1 MKIRIVGSMI
11 AIVVVVV
18 SFGLGFSTPSAA
30 AGNNFL
36 RKGIISGAED
46 AKTGPQKIA
55 IAEGIFL
62 FISPDHDPL
71 EVDGNSIVVVNE
83 HDVLVFDTNVLP
95 SSARAVLAEIRK
107 ITDKPV
113 RYVVNSHWHPDHW
126 DGNEVYA
133 REFPNVEIIAS
144 AETRRLMENTMNV
157 YGKTLLAIIAPANK
171 DMEEQLRTGKG
182 SDGKPL
188 AEKDRHDIE
197 DTFRKEKTFMAEYEG
212 MHPVLP
218 TLTYDNKITLYH
230 GGREFRVM
238 HFTGNTAGDSAVYL
252 PKEKILLAG
261 DLLTAPVPFGADSH
275 PRSWIDSLKTLER
288 LDVDVIISG
297 HGEAQRDKKY
307 LQLVRESLESVT
319 DQVHEALRRGMT
331 LEETR
336 KFVKFDTIR
345 PKFTHDD
352 ANLNAEFDGNF
363 ATPIVRQVYDEAT
376 EELEL
381 YQ

>member
-1 MKIRIVGSMI
+1 MKIRRRSLAGVLLVSAVGF
-11 AIVVVVV
+11 A
-18 SFGLGFSTPSAA
+18 GLAFPGSSV
-30 AGNNFL
+30 AGRVANS
-36 RKGIISGAED
+36 GIRSRVEEV
-46 AKTGPQKIA
+46 KTGPQKIA
-55 IAEGIFL
+55 IADGIFL
-62 FISPDHDPL
+62 FISPDQDPL
-71 EVDGNSIVVVNE
+71 EVNGNSIVVVNE

-133 REFPNVEIIAS
+133 KEFPDLEIIAS
-144 AETRRLMENTMNV
+144 SETRRLMENTMNV
-157 YGKTLLAIIAPANK
+157 YGKTLLAIVAPANK

-197 DTFRKEKTFMAEYEG
+197 DTFRKEKAFMAEYQG
-212 MHPVLP
+212 MHPTLP
-218 TLTYDNKITLYH
+218 TLTYDNKVTLYH

-238 HFTGNTAGDSAVYL
+238 HFVGNTAGDSVAYL

-275 PRSWIDSLKTLER
+275 PRSWIESLKTLER
-288 LDVDVIISG
+288 LDVEVIIPG
-297 HGEAQRDKKY
+297 HGEALRDKKY

-336 KFVKFDTIR
+336 KFVKFDTIQ

>member
-1 MKIRIVGSMI
+1 MKIRID
-11 AIVVVVV
+11 
-18 SFGLGFSTPSAA
+18 SFVLAFVFAGLGVSSANSA
-30 AGNNFL
+30 ENNFPSNGA
-36 RKGIISGAED
+36 RNGIEEVQSG
-46 AKTGPQKIA
+46 PRKIA
-55 IAEGIFL
+55 IADGIFL
-62 FISPDHDPL
+62 FISPDQDPI

-126 DGNEVYA
+126 DGNEVYSK
-133 REFPNVEIIAS
+133 EFPNVEIIAS
-144 AETRRLMENTMNV
+144 AETRRLMENTINV
-157 YGKTLLAIIAPANK
+157 YGKTLKAIAAPANK
-171 DMEEQLRTGKG
+171 DMEEQLRTGKS
-182 SDGKPL
+182 SDGKAL
-188 AEKDRHDIE
+188 SGKDREDIE
-197 DTFRKEKTFMAEYEG
+197 DMLRKEKVFMTEYES

-218 TLTYDNKITLYH
+218 TLTYDKKLTLYQR
-230 GGREFRVM
+230 GREFRVM
-238 HFTGNTAGDSAVYL
+238 HFVGNTAGDSAVYL
-252 PKEKILLAG
+252 PKEKILFAG

-275 PRSWIDSLKTLER
+275 PGSWIRSLKALDD
-288 LDVDVIISG
+288 LDVDVIIPG
-297 HGEAQRDKKY
+297 HGEAQHDKKY
-307 LQLVRESLESVT
+307 LELVVESLQSVT
-319 DQVHEALRRGMT
+319 DQVHEALKRGMT

-352 ANLNAEFDGNF
+352 PNLNAEFDGNF

>member
-1 MKIRIVGSMI
+1 MKIRRRSLAGVLLVSAVGS
-11 AIVVVVV
+11 A
-18 SFGLGFSTPSAA
+18 GLAFPGSSVAA
-30 AGNNFL
+30 RAANS
-36 RKGIISGAED
+36 GIRSRVEEV
-46 AKTGPQKIA
+46 KTGPQKIA
-55 IAEGIFL
+55 IADGIFL
-62 FISPDHDPL
+62 FISPDQDPL
-71 EVDGNSIVVVNE
+71 EVNGNSIVVVNE

-133 REFPNVEIIAS
+133 KEFPDLEIIAS
-144 AETRRLMENTMNV
+144 SETRRLMENTMNV
-157 YGKTLLAIIAPANK
+157 YGKTLLAIVAPANK
-171 DMEEQLRTGKG
+171 DMQEQLRTGKG

-197 DTFRKEKTFMAEYEG
+197 DTFRKEKAFMAEYEG
-212 MHPVLP
+212 MHPALP
-218 TLTYDNKITLYH
+218 TLTYDNKVTLYH

-238 HFTGNTAGDSAVYL
+238 HFVGNTAGDSVAYL

-275 PRSWIDSLKTLER
+275 PRSWIESLKTLER
-288 LDVDVIISG
+288 LDLEVIIPG

-336 KFVKFDTIR
+336 KFVKFDTIQ

-352 ANLNAEFDGNF
+352 ANLNAEFDSNF
-363 ATPIVRQVYDEAT
+363 ATPIVRQVYHEAT

>member
-1 MKIRIVGSMI
+1 MKIRIVSS
-11 AIVVVVV
+11 AIVIVLVVV
-18 SFGLGFSTPSAA
+18 SAGPGFFGPGVAA
-30 AGNNFL
+30 A
-36 RKGIISGAED
+36 RAAIRAIPSGVED

-62 FISPDHDPL
+62 FISPDQDPL

-133 REFPNVEIIAS
+133 KEFPNVEIIAS

-157 YGKTLLAIIAPANK
+157 YGKTLLAIVAPANK

-188 AEKDRHDIE
+188 VEKDRRDIE

-212 MHPVLP
+212 MHPTLP

-238 HFTGNTAGDSAVYL
+238 HFVGNTAGDSAVYL
-252 PKEKILLAG
+252 PKEKILMAG

-275 PRSWIDSLKTLER
+275 PRSWIESLKTLER
-288 LDVDVIISG
+288 LDVDVIIPG

-319 DQVHEALRRGMT
+319 EQVHEALRRGMT

-336 KFVKFDTIR
+336 KFVKFDIIR

>member
-1 MKIRIVGSMI
+1 MKIRRRSLAGVLLVSAVGF
-11 AIVVVVV
+11 A
-18 SFGLGFSTPSAA
+18 GLAFPGSSV
-30 AGNNFL
+30 AGRVANS
-36 RKGIISGAED
+36 GIRSGVEEV
-46 AKTGPQKIA
+46 KTGPQKIA
-55 IAEGIFL
+55 IADGIFL
-62 FISPDHDPL
+62 FISPDQDPL
-71 EVDGNSIVVVNE
+71 EVNGNSIVVVNE

-133 REFPNVEIIAS
+133 KEFPDLEIIAS
-144 AETRRLMENTMNV
+144 SETRRLMENTMNV
-157 YGKTLLAIIAPANK
+157 YGKTLLAIVAPANK

-197 DTFRKEKTFMAEYEG
+197 DTFRKEKAFMAEYEG
-212 MHPVLP
+212 MHPALP
-218 TLTYDNKITLYH
+218 TLTYDNKVTLYH

-238 HFTGNTAGDSAVYL
+238 HFVGNTAGDSVAYL
-252 PKEKILLAG
+252 PEEKILLAG

-275 PRSWIDSLKTLER
+275 PRSWIESLKTLER
-288 LDVDVIISG
+288 LDVEVIIPG
-297 HGEAQRDKKY
+297 HGEALRDKKY

-336 KFVKFDTIR
+336 KFVKFDTIQ

>member
-1 MKIRIVGSMI
+1 MKIRIASSMI
-11 AIVVVVV
+11 VIVVALV
-18 SFGLGFSTPSAA
+18 SFGLGFLSPSAA
-30 AGNNFL
+30 AGKKL
-36 RKGIISGAED
+36 PDKGIVGGVED
-46 AKTGPQKIA
+46 LKTGPQKIA

-62 FISPDHDPL
+62 FVSPDQDPL

-157 YGKTLLAIIAPANK
+157 YRKTLLAIIAPANK
-171 DMEEQLRTGKG
+171 DMEEQLRSGKG

-188 AEKDRHDIE
+188 AEKDRHDME
-197 DTFRKEKTFMAEYEG
+197 DTFRKEKTFMAEYDG
-212 MHPVLP
+212 MHPALP

-238 HFTGNTAGDSAVYL
+238 HLAGNTAGDSAVYL

-275 PRSWIDSLKTLER
+275 PHSWIDSLKTLER
-288 LDVDVIISG
+288 LDVEVIIPG
-297 HGEAQRDKKY
+297 HGEAQHDKKY

-345 PKFTHDD
+345 PRFTRDD

>member
-1 MKIRIVGSMI
+1 MKIRIFSP
-11 AIVVVVV
+11 AIVIV
-18 SFGLGFSTPSAA
+18 FIALRLGFLSPSSA
-30 AGNNFL
+30 AGNSFL
-36 RKGIISGAED
+36 RKGIMSGVEEV
-46 AKTGPQKIA
+46 KTGPQQIA
-55 IAEGIFL
+55 IADGVFL
-62 FISPDHDPL
+62 FISPDQDPL

-107 ITDKPV
+107 ITNKPV

-133 REFPNVEIIAS
+133 KEFPNVEIIAS

-157 YGKTLLAIIAPANK
+157 YGKTLQAIIAPANK

-197 DTFRKEKTFMAEYEG
+197 DTFRKEKTFMAEYEE
-212 MHPVLP
+212 MHPALP

-238 HFTGNTAGDSAVYL
+238 HFVGNTAGDSAVYL

-275 PRSWIDSLKTLER
+275 PRSWIESLKTLER
-288 LDVDVIISG
+288 LDVDVIIPG

-363 ATPIVRQVYDEAT
+363 ATPIVRQVYDEGT

>member
-1 MKIRIVGSMI
+1 MKIRRSLAGVLLVSAVGS
-11 AIVVVVV
+11 A
-18 SFGLGFSTPSAA
+18 GLAFPGPSVAA
-30 AGNNFL
+30 RVAN
-36 RKGIISGAED
+36 SGMRSRVEEVNA
-46 AKTGPQKIA
+46 GPQKIA
-55 IAEGIFL
+55 IADGIFL
-62 FISPDHDPL
+62 FISPDQDPL

-133 REFPNVEIIAS
+133 KEFPDVEIIAS
-144 AETRRLMENTMNV
+144 SETRRLMENTMNV
-157 YGKTLLAIIAPANK
+157 YGKTLLAIVAPANK
-171 DMEEQLRTGKG
+171 DMQEQLRTGK
-182 SDGKPL
+182 SPDGKPL

-212 MHPVLP
+212 MHPALP
-218 TLTYDNKITLYH
+218 TLTYDKKVTLYH

-238 HFTGNTAGDSAVYL
+238 HFVGNTAGDSVAYL

-275 PRSWIDSLKTLER
+275 PRSWIESLKTLER
-288 LDVDVIISG
+288 LDLEVIIPG

-336 KFVKFDTIR
+336 KFVKFDTIQ

-352 ANLNAEFDGNF
+352 ANLNAEFDSNF

>member
-1 MKIRIVGSMI
+1 MKIRIVSS
-11 AIVVVVV
+11 AIVVVLVV
-18 SFGLGFSTPSAA
+18 ASAGLGFLSPSAA
-30 AGNNFL
+30 AGNSFL
-36 RKGIISGAED
+36 RKGIISGVEEV
-46 AKTGPQKIA
+46 KTGPRKIA

-62 FISPDHDPL
+62 FISPDQDPL

-133 REFPNVEIIAS
+133 KEFPNVEIIAS

-157 YGKTLLAIIAPANK
+157 YGKTLLAIVAPANK

-197 DTFRKEKTFMAEYEG
+197 DTFRKEKAFMAEYEG
-212 MHPVLP
+212 MHPALP
-218 TLTYDNKITLYH
+218 TLTYDDKITLYH

-238 HFTGNTAGDSAVYL
+238 HFVGNTAGDSAVYL
-252 PKEKILLAG
+252 PKEKILMAG

-288 LDVDVIISG
+288 LDVDVIIPG

-319 DQVHEALRRGMT
+319 DQVHEALHRGMT

-345 PKFTHDD
+345 TKFTHDD

>member
-1 MKIRIVGSMI
+1 MKIRIFSP
-11 AIVVVVV
+11 AIVIV
-18 SFGLGFSTPSAA
+18 FIALRLGFLSPSSA
-30 AGNNFL
+30 AGNSFL
-36 RKGIISGAED
+36 RKGIMSGVEEV
-46 AKTGPQKIA
+46 KTGPQQIA
-55 IAEGIFL
+55 IADGVFL
-62 FISPDHDPL
+62 FISPDQDPL

-107 ITDKPV
+107 ITNKPV

-133 REFPNVEIIAS
+133 KEFPNVEIIAS

-157 YGKTLLAIIAPANK
+157 YGKTLQAIIAPANK

-212 MHPVLP
+212 MHPALP

-238 HFTGNTAGDSAVYL
+238 HFVGNTAGDSAVYL

-275 PRSWIDSLKTLER
+275 PRSWIESLKTLER
-288 LDVDVIISG
+288 LDVDVIIPG

>member
-1 MKIRIVGSMI
+1 MKIRIFSP
-11 AIVVVVV
+11 AIVIV
-18 SFGLGFSTPSAA
+18 FIALRLGFLSPSSA
-30 AGNNFL
+30 AGNSFL
-36 RKGIISGAED
+36 RKGIMSGVEEV
-46 AKTGPQKIA
+46 KTGPQQIA
-55 IAEGIFL
+55 IADGVFL
-62 FISPDHDPL
+62 FISPDQDPL

-107 ITDKPV
+107 ITNKPV

-133 REFPNVEIIAS
+133 KEFPNVEIIAS

-157 YGKTLLAIIAPANK
+157 YGKTLQAIIAPANK

-197 DTFRKEKTFMAEYEG
+197 DTFRKEKTFMAEYEE
-212 MHPVLP
+212 MHPALP

-238 HFTGNTAGDSAVYL
+238 HFVGNTAGDSAVYL

-275 PRSWIDSLKTLER
+275 PRSWIESLKTLER
-288 LDVDVIISG
+288 LDVDVIIPG

>member
-1 MKIRIVGSMI
+1 MKIRIVSSAM
-11 AIVVVVV
+11 VTVLVVV
-18 SFGLGFSTPSAA
+18 SAGLGFFAPEVAA
-30 AGNNFL
+30 ARVANY
-36 RKGIISGAED
+36 GIPSGVED
-46 AKTGPQKIA
+46 VKTGPQKIA

-62 FISPDHDPL
+62 FISPDQDPL

-107 ITDKPV
+107 ITNKPV

-133 REFPNVEIIAS
+133 KEFPNLEIISS
-144 AETRRLMENTMNV
+144 AETRRLMESTMNV
-157 YGKTLLAIIAPANK
+157 YGKTLLAIVAPANK
-171 DMEEQLRTGKG
+171 NMEEQLRTGKG
-182 SDGKPL
+182 PDGKPL

-212 MHPVLP
+212 MHPALP
-218 TLTYDNKITLYH
+218 TLSYDNKITLYH

-238 HFTGNTAGDSAVYL
+238 HFVGNTAGDSAVYL
-252 PKEKILLAG
+252 PKEKILMAG

-275 PRSWIDSLKTLER
+275 PRSWIESLKMLER
-288 LDVDVIISG
+288 LDVEVIIPG
-297 HGEAQRDKKY
+297 HGEAQHDKKY

>member
-1 MKIRIVGSMI
+1 MKIRRRSLAGVLLVSAVG
-11 AIVVVVV
+11 
-18 SFGLGFSTPSAA
+18 FTGLAFPGSSV
-30 AGNNFL
+30 AGRVANS
-36 RKGIISGAED
+36 GIRSRVEEV
-46 AKTGPQKIA
+46 KTGPQKIA
-55 IAEGIFL
+55 IADGIFL
-62 FISPDHDPL
+62 FISPDQDPL
-71 EVDGNSIVVVNE
+71 EVNGNSIVVVNE

-113 RYVVNSHWHPDHW
+113 RYVVNSHWHADHW

-133 REFPNVEIIAS
+133 KEFPDLEIIAS
-144 AETRRLMENTMNV
+144 SETRRLMENTMNV
-157 YGKTLLAIIAPANK
+157 YGKTLLAIVAPANK

-197 DTFRKEKTFMAEYEG
+197 DTFRKEKAFMAEYEG
-212 MHPVLP
+212 MHPALP
-218 TLTYDNKITLYH
+218 TLTYDNKVTLYH

-238 HFTGNTAGDSAVYL
+238 HFVGNTAGDSVAYL

-275 PRSWIDSLKTLER
+275 PRSWIESLKTLER
-288 LDVDVIISG
+288 LDVEVIIPG
-297 HGEAQRDKKY
+297 HGEALRDKKY

-336 KFVKFDTIR
+336 KFVKFDTIQ

>member
-1 MKIRIVGSMI
+1 MKIRIVSS
-11 AIVVVVV
+11 AIVIVLVVG
-18 SFGLGFSTPSAA
+18 SAGLGFFAPGVAA
-30 AGNNFL
+30 ARVANRGVP
-36 RKGIISGAED
+36 SGVED
-46 AKTGPQKIA
+46 VKTGPQKIA

-62 FISPDHDPL
+62 FISPDQDPL

-95 SSARAVLAEIRK
+95 SSARAVLAGIRK

-133 REFPNVEIIAS
+133 KEFPNVEIIAS

-157 YGKTLLAIIAPANK
+157 YGKTLLAIVAPANK

-188 AEKDRHDIE
+188 AEKDRRDIE
-197 DTFRKEKTFMAEYEG
+197 DTFRKEKAFMAEYEG

-238 HFTGNTAGDSAVYL
+238 HFVGNTAGDSAVYL

-275 PRSWIDSLKTLER
+275 PRSWIESLKTLER
-288 LDVDVIISG
+288 LDADVIIPG
-297 HGEAQRDKKY
+297 HGEAQHDKKY

>member
-1 MKIRIVGSMI
+1 MKIRIVSS
-11 AIVVVVV
+11 AIVIVLVVV
-18 SFGLGFSTPSAA
+18 SAGLGFFAPGVAARVANRGIPS
-30 AGNNFL
+30 GV
-36 RKGIISGAED
+36 EEV
-46 AKTGPQKIA
+46 KTGPQKIA
-55 IAEGIFL
+55 VAEGIFL
-62 FISPDHDPL
+62 FISPDQDPL

-133 REFPNVEIIAS
+133 REFPNLEIIAS

-157 YGKTLLAIIAPANK
+157 YGKTLLAIVAPANK

-188 AEKDRHDIE
+188 PEKDRHDIE

-212 MHPVLP
+212 MHPALP
-218 TLTYDNKITLYH
+218 TLTYDNRITLYH

-238 HFTGNTAGDSAVYL
+238 HFVGNTAGDSAVYL
-252 PKEKILLAG
+252 PKEKILMAG

-275 PRSWIDSLKTLER
+275 PRSWIESLKTLER
-288 LDVDVIISG
+288 LDVDVIIPG

>member
-1 MKIRIVGSMI
+1 MKIRID
-11 AIVVVVV
+11 
-18 SFGLGFSTPSAA
+18 SFVLAFVFAGLGISSANSA
-30 AGNNFL
+30 ENNFPSNGA
-36 RKGIISGAED
+36 RNGIEEVQSG
-46 AKTGPQKIA
+46 PRKIA
-55 IAEGIFL
+55 IADGIFL
-62 FISPDHDPL
+62 FISPDQDPI

-126 DGNEVYA
+126 DGNEVYSK
-133 REFPNVEIIAS
+133 EFPNVEIIAS
-144 AETRRLMENTMNV
+144 AETRRLMENTINV
-157 YGKTLLAIIAPANK
+157 YGKTLKAIAAPANK
-171 DMEEQLRTGKG
+171 DMEEQLRTGKS
-182 SDGKPL
+182 SDGKAL
-188 AEKDRHDIE
+188 SGKDREDIE
-197 DTFRKEKTFMAEYEG
+197 DMLRKEKVFMTEYES

-218 TLTYDNKITLYH
+218 TLTYDKKLTLYQR
-230 GGREFRVM
+230 GREFRVM
-238 HFTGNTAGDSAVYL
+238 HFVGNTAGDSAVYL
-252 PKEKILLAG
+252 PKEKILFAG

-275 PRSWIDSLKTLER
+275 PGSWIRSLKALDD
-288 LDVDVIISG
+288 LDVDVIIPG
-297 HGEAQRDKKY
+297 HGEVQHDKKY
-307 LQLVRESLESVT
+307 LELVVESLQSVT
-319 DQVHEALRRGMT
+319 DQVHEALKRGMT

-352 ANLNAEFDGNF
+352 PNLNAEFDGNF

>member
-1 MKIRIVGSMI
+1 MKIRRRSLAGVLLVSAVGF
-11 AIVVVVV
+11 A
-18 SFGLGFSTPSAA
+18 GLAFPGSSV
-30 AGNNFL
+30 AGRVANS
-36 RKGIISGAED
+36 GIRSGVEEV
-46 AKTGPQKIA
+46 KTGPQKIA
-55 IAEGIFL
+55 IADGIFL
-62 FISPDHDPL
+62 FISPDQDPL
-71 EVDGNSIVVVNE
+71 EVNGNSIVVVNE

-113 RYVVNSHWHPDHW
+113 RYVVNSHWHADHW

-133 REFPNVEIIAS
+133 KEFPDLEIIAS
-144 AETRRLMENTMNV
+144 SETRRLMENTMNV
-157 YGKTLLAIIAPANK
+157 YGKTLLAIVAPANK

-197 DTFRKEKTFMAEYEG
+197 DTFRKEKAFMAEYEG
-212 MHPVLP
+212 MHPALP
-218 TLTYDNKITLYH
+218 TLTYDNKVTLYH

-238 HFTGNTAGDSAVYL
+238 HFVGNTAGDSVAYL

-275 PRSWIDSLKTLER
+275 PRSWIESLKTLER
-288 LDVDVIISG
+288 LDVEVIIPG
-297 HGEAQRDKKY
+297 HGEALRDKKY

-336 KFVKFDTIR
+336 KFVKFDTIQ

>member
-1 MKIRIVGSMI
+1 MKIRRRSLAGVLLVSAVGF
-11 AIVVVVV
+11 A
-18 SFGLGFSTPSAA
+18 GLAFPGSSV
-30 AGNNFL
+30 AGRVANS
-36 RKGIISGAED
+36 GIRSRVEEL
-46 AKTGPQKIA
+46 KSGPQKIA
-55 IAEGIFL
+55 IADGIFL
-62 FISPDHDPL
+62 FISPDQDPL
-71 EVDGNSIVVVNE
+71 EVNGNSIVVVNE

-133 REFPNVEIIAS
+133 KEFPDLEIIAS
-144 AETRRLMENTMNV
+144 SETRRLMENTMNV
-157 YGKTLLAIIAPANK
+157 YGKTLLAIVAPANK
-171 DMEEQLRTGKG
+171 VMEEQLRREKG

-212 MHPVLP
+212 MHPALP
-218 TLTYDNKITLYH
+218 TLTYDNKVTLYH
-230 GGREFRVM
+230 GGREFRVI
-238 HFTGNTAGDSAVYL
+238 HFVGNTAGDSVAYL
-252 PKEKILLAG
+252 PEEKILLAG

-275 PRSWIDSLKTLER
+275 PRSWIESLKTLER
-288 LDVDVIISG
+288 LDVEVIIPG
-297 HGEAQRDKKY
+297 HGEALRDKKY

-336 KFVKFDTIR
+336 KFVKFDTIQ

>member
-1 MKIRIVGSMI
+1 MKIGRRSLAGVLLVSAVGF
-11 AIVVVVV
+11 A
-18 SFGLGFSTPSAA
+18 GLAFPGSSV
-30 AGNNFL
+30 AGRVANS
-36 RKGIISGAED
+36 GIRSRVEEV
-46 AKTGPQKIA
+46 KTGPQKIA
-55 IAEGIFL
+55 IADGIFL
-62 FISPDHDPL
+62 FISPDQDPL
-71 EVDGNSIVVVNE
+71 EVNGNSIVVVNE

-133 REFPNVEIIAS
+133 KEFPDLEIIAS
-144 AETRRLMENTMNV
+144 SETRRLMENTMNV
-157 YGKTLLAIIAPANK
+157 YGKTLLAIVAPANK
-171 DMEEQLRTGKG
+171 DREEQLRTGKG

-188 AEKDRHDIE
+188 AEKDRPDIE
-197 DTFRKEKTFMAEYEG
+197 DTFRKEKAFMAEYEG
-212 MHPVLP
+212 MHPALP
-218 TLTYDNKITLYH
+218 TLTYDNKVTLYH
-230 GGREFRVM
+230 GGREFQVM
-238 HFTGNTAGDSAVYL
+238 HFVGNTAGDSVAYL

-275 PRSWIDSLKTLER
+275 PRSWIESLKTLER
-288 LDVDVIISG
+288 LDVEVIIPG
-297 HGEAQRDKKY
+297 HGEALRDKKY

-336 KFVKFDTIR
+336 KFVKFDTIQ

>member
-1 MKIRIVGSMI
+1 MRIRIVLFVLAFVFVGS
-11 AIVVVVV
+11 
-18 SFGLGFSTPSAA
+18 GFSSAKA
-30 AGNNFL
+30 PEKNFPGNGTNNAVDEIKSGP
-36 RKGIISGAED
+36 RKV
-46 AKTGPQKIA
+46 A
-55 IAEGIFL
+55 IADGIFL
-62 FISPDHDPL
+62 FISPDQDPI

-83 HDVLVFDTNVLP
+83 LDVLVFDTNVLP

-126 DGNEVYA
+126 DGNEVYIK
-133 REFPNVEIIAS
+133 EFPNVEIIAS
-144 AETRRLMENTMNV
+144 VETRRLMENTMNV
-157 YGKTLLAIIAPANK
+157 YGKTLRAIAAPANK
-171 DMEEQLRTGKG
+171 DMEEQLRTGKS
-182 SDGKPL
+182 SDGKAL
-188 AEKDRHDIE
+188 AEKDRQDIE
-197 DTFRKEKTFMAEYEG
+197 DMLRKEKVFMTEYES

-218 TLTYDNKITLYH
+218 TLTYDKELTLYQ
-230 GGREFRVM
+230 GEREFRVM
-238 HFTGNTAGDSAVYL
+238 HFVGNTAGDSAVYL
-252 PKEKILLAG
+252 PKEKILFTG

-275 PRSWIDSLKTLER
+275 PSSWIRSLKALEQ
-288 LDVDVIISG
+288 LDVDVIIPG
-297 HGEAQRDKKY
+297 HGEAQHDKKY
-307 LQLVRESLESVT
+307 LQLVMESLQSVT

-352 ANLNAEFDGNF
+352 PNLSAEFDGNF

>member
-1 MKIRIVGSMI
+1 M
-11 AIVVVVV
+11 
-18 SFGLGFSTPSAA
+18 
-30 AGNNFL
+30 
-36 RKGIISGAED
+36 
-46 AKTGPQKIA
+46 
-55 IAEGIFL
+55 
-62 FISPDHDPL
+62 
-71 EVDGNSIVVVNE
+71 
-83 HDVLVFDTNVLP
+83 
-95 SSARAVLAEIRK
+95 LAEIRK

-133 REFPNVEIIAS
+133 KEFPDLEIIAS
-144 AETRRLMENTMNV
+144 SETRRLMENTMNV
-157 YGKTLLAIIAPANK
+157 YGKTLLAIVAPANK

-212 MHPVLP
+212 MHPALP
-218 TLTYDNKITLYH
+218 TLSYDNKVTLYH

-238 HFTGNTAGDSAVYL
+238 HLVGNTAGDSVAYL

-275 PRSWIDSLKTLER
+275 PRSWIESLKTLER
-288 LDVDVIISG
+288 LDVEVIIPG

-319 DQVHEALRRGMT
+319 EQVHEALRRGMT

-336 KFVKFDTIR
+336 KFVKFDTIQ

>member
-1 MKIRIVGSMI
+1 MKIRIFSPAIV
-11 AIVVVVV
+11 IVVVALR
-18 SFGLGFSTPSAA
+18 LGFLSPSSA
-30 AGNNFL
+30 AGNSFL
-36 RKGIISGAED
+36 RKGIMSGVEEV
-46 AKTGPQKIA
+46 KTGPQQIA
-55 IAEGIFL
+55 IADGVFL
-62 FISPDHDPL
+62 FISPDQDPL

-107 ITDKPV
+107 ITNKPV

-133 REFPNVEIIAS
+133 KEFPNVEIIAS

-157 YGKTLLAIIAPANK
+157 YGKTLQAIIAPANK

-212 MHPVLP
+212 MHPTLP

-238 HFTGNTAGDSAVYL
+238 HFVGNTAGDSAVYL
-252 PKEKILLAG
+252 HKEKILLAG

-275 PRSWIDSLKTLER
+275 PRSWIESLKTLER
-288 LDVDVIISG
+288 LDVDVIIPG

>member
-1 MKIRIVGSMI
+1 MKIQIVSS
-11 AIVVVVV
+11 AIVIVLVVV
-18 SFGLGFSTPSAA
+18 SAGLGFFAPGVAA
-30 AGNNFL
+30 ARVAN
-36 RKGIISGAED
+36 REISSGVEEV
-46 AKTGPQKIA
+46 KTGPQKIA

-62 FISPDHDPL
+62 FIYPDQDPL

-133 REFPNVEIIAS
+133 REFPNLEIISS
-144 AETRRLMENTMNV
+144 AETRPLMENTMKV
-157 YGKTLLAIIAPANK
+157 YGKTLLAIVAPANK

-197 DTFRKEKTFMAEYEG
+197 DAFRKEKTFMAEYDG

-238 HFTGNTAGDSAVYL
+238 HFVGNTAGDSAVYL
-252 PKEKILLAG
+252 PKAKILLAG

-275 PRSWIDSLKTLER
+275 PRSWIESLKTLER
-288 LDVDVIISG
+288 LDVDVIIPG

-352 ANLNAEFDGNF
+352 ATLNAEFDGNF

>member
-1 MKIRIVGSMI
+1 MKIRIVSS
-11 AIVVVVV
+11 AIVIVLVVG
-18 SFGLGFSTPSAA
+18 SAGLGFFAPDVAA
-30 AGNNFL
+30 ARVANRGVP
-36 RKGIISGAED
+36 SGVED
-46 AKTGPQKIA
+46 VKTGPQKIA

-62 FISPDHDPL
+62 FISPDQDPL

-133 REFPNVEIIAS
+133 KEFPNVEIIAS

-157 YGKTLLAIIAPANK
+157 YGKTLLAIVAPANK

-197 DTFRKEKTFMAEYEG
+197 DTFRKEKAFMAEYEG

-238 HFTGNTAGDSAVYL
+238 HFVGNTAGDSAVYL

-275 PRSWIDSLKTLER
+275 PRSWIESLKTLER
-288 LDVDVIISG
+288 LDADVIIPG
-297 HGEAQRDKKY
+297 HGEAQHDKKY

>member
-1 MKIRIVGSMI
+1 MKIRRRSLAGVLLVSAVGF
-11 AIVVVVV
+11 A
-18 SFGLGFSTPSAA
+18 GLAFPGSSV
-30 AGNNFL
+30 AGRVANS
-36 RKGIISGAED
+36 GIRSRVEEV
-46 AKTGPQKIA
+46 KTGPQKIA
-55 IAEGIFL
+55 IADGIFL
-62 FISPDHDPL
+62 FISPDQDPL
-71 EVDGNSIVVVNE
+71 EVNGNSIVVVNE

-133 REFPNVEIIAS
+133 KEFPDLEIIAS
-144 AETRRLMENTMNV
+144 SETRRLMENTMNV
-157 YGKTLLAIIAPANK
+157 YGKTLLAIVAPANK
-171 DMEEQLRTGKG
+171 VMEEQLRREKG

-188 AEKDRHDIE
+188 AEKDRHDME
-197 DTFRKEKTFMAEYEG
+197 DTFRKEKAFMAEYEG
-212 MHPVLP
+212 MHPALP
-218 TLTYDNKITLYH
+218 TLTYDNKVTLYH
-230 GGREFRVM
+230 GGREFRVI
-238 HFTGNTAGDSAVYL
+238 HFVGNTAGDSVAYL

-275 PRSWIDSLKTLER
+275 PRSWIESLKTLER
-288 LDVDVIISG
+288 LDVEVIIPG
-297 HGEAQRDKKY
+297 HGEALRDKKY

-336 KFVKFDTIR
+336 KFVKFDTIQ

>member
-1 MKIRIVGSMI
+1 MKIRIVSS
-11 AIVVVVV
+11 AIVITLVVV
-18 SFGLGFSTPSAA
+18 SAGLGFFAPDVAA
-30 AGNNFL
+30 ARVANRGVP
-36 RKGIISGAED
+36 SGVED
-46 AKTGPQKIA
+46 VKTGPQKIA

-62 FISPDHDPL
+62 FISPDQDPL

-133 REFPNVEIIAS
+133 KEFPNVEIIAS

-157 YGKTLLAIIAPANK
+157 YGKTLLAIVAPANK
-171 DMEEQLRTGKG
+171 DMEEQLRTGK
-182 SDGKPL
+182 SPDGKPL

-212 MHPVLP
+212 MHPALP
-218 TLTYDNKITLYH
+218 TLTYDKKVTLYH

-238 HFTGNTAGDSAVYL
+238 HFVGNTAGDSVAYL

-275 PRSWIDSLKTLER
+275 PRSWIESLKTLER
-288 LDVDVIISG
+288 LDLEVIIPG

>member
-1 MKIRIVGSMI
+1 MKIRRRSLAGVLLVSAVGF
-11 AIVVVVV
+11 A
-18 SFGLGFSTPSAA
+18 GLAFPGSCV
-30 AGNNFL
+30 AGRVANS
-36 RKGIISGAED
+36 GIRSGVEEV
-46 AKTGPQKIA
+46 KTGPQKIA
-55 IAEGIFL
+55 IADGIFL
-62 FISPDHDPL
+62 FISPDQDPL
-71 EVDGNSIVVVNE
+71 EVNGNSIVVVNE

-133 REFPNVEIIAS
+133 KEFPDLEIIAS
-144 AETRRLMENTMNV
+144 SETRRLMENTMNV
-157 YGKTLLAIIAPANK
+157 YGKTLLAIVAPANK

-197 DTFRKEKTFMAEYEG
+197 DTFRKEKAFMAEYEG
-212 MHPVLP
+212 MHPALP
-218 TLTYDNKITLYH
+218 TLTYDNKVTLYH

-238 HFTGNTAGDSAVYL
+238 HFVGNTAGDSVAYL
-252 PKEKILLAG
+252 PEEKILLAG

-275 PRSWIDSLKTLER
+275 PRSWIESLKTLER
-288 LDVDVIISG
+288 LDVEVIIPG
-297 HGEAQRDKKY
+297 HGEALRDKKY

-336 KFVKFDTIR
+336 KFVKFDTIQ

>member
-1 MKIRIVGSMI
+1 MKIRIVSS
-11 AIVVVVV
+11 AIVIVLVVV
-18 SFGLGFSTPSAA
+18 SAGLGFFAPGVAARVANRGIPS
-30 AGNNFL
+30 GV
-36 RKGIISGAED
+36 EEV
-46 AKTGPQKIA
+46 KTGPQKIA
-55 IAEGIFL
+55 VAEGIFL
-62 FISPDHDPL
+62 FISPDQDPL

-133 REFPNVEIIAS
+133 REFPNLEIIAS

-157 YGKTLLAIIAPANK
+157 YGKTLLAIVAPANK

-197 DTFRKEKTFMAEYEG
+197 DTFGKEKTFMAEYEG
-212 MHPVLP
+212 MHPALP
-218 TLTYDNKITLYH
+218 TLTYDNRITLYH

-238 HFTGNTAGDSAVYL
+238 HFVGNTAGDSAVYL
-252 PKEKILLAG
+252 PKEKILMAG

-275 PRSWIDSLKTLER
+275 PRSWIESLKTLER
-288 LDVDVIISG
+288 LDVDVIIPG